1 MISII
6 VTSIGYFE
14 DHIIPLY
21 KSFSR
26 YGDFEFI
33 LVLGDRAS
41 KKSRSELTNKGLAAA
56 TGDWLLV
63 LDSDVRCEGDYNFIN
78 ELPDDHI
85 YGTEIHNMKMG
96 RDIEWLNEPVLLI
109 PRSLYEEIGGF
120 DENFKTSMAFG
131 GCDYSIRAKKAGWPV
146 KYLDAPFVHLA
157 ANTSVK
163 ITENH
168 GETRNANLKYICEKW
183 DLQEK

>member
-6 VTSIGYFE
+6 VTSIGFFDE
-14 DHIIPLY
+14 HIVPLY
-21 KSFSR
+21 QSFSN

-33 LVLGDRAS
+33 LVLGDETR
-41 KKSRSELTNKGLAAA
+41 KKSRSELTNRGLAAA

-63 LDSDVRCEGDYNFIN
+63 LDSDVRCEGDYSFIY

-85 YGTEIHNMKMG
+85 YGILIHKMKMG
-96 RDIEWLNEPVLLI
+96 RDIEWLDECGILI

-120 DENFKTSMAFG
+120 DENFLTSMAFG
-131 GCDYSIRAKKAGWPV
+131 GCDYSIRAKKAGWTV
-146 KYLDAPFVHLA
+146 KHLDAPFVHLVA
-157 ANTSVK
+157 RTKEA

-168 GETRNANLKYICEKW
+168 WETRNANVKYICKKW